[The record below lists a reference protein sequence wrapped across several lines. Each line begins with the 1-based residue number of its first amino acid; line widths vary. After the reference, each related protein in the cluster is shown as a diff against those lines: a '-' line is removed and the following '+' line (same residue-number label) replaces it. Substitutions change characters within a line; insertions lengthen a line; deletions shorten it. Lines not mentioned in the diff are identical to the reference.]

1 MNHRTT
7 TSAAGVALLTILA
20 FSTSGVAAAK
30 PPAASGAAPACSAQL
45 AAMDAMQREV
55 DAHNAKPHLFELPS
69 QQAGFDAYNAEAA
82 DIRARGATVQANR
95 DKCLAA
101 ALRLSGGPFA
111 PVSAPVPDGLTQLVK
126 SGRFRGANRQED
138 VDELID
144 TLDENAQKYDEA
156 WADAKLQDEP
166 QPKPGDSD
174 PARSGAHVGTDAQGG
189 PQVTPDWV
197 VPLSEILKMPKFM
210 QLDAESMWM
219 VTMSPLNREWVSS
232 QAAMGRRSPS
242 VAAVSGTSDEWLK
255 GQAKLADQIRGQL
268 EQVIEQLADSQ
279 PDDQ

>member
-1 MNHRTT
+1 MIHRNSTI
-7 TSAAGVALLTILA
+7 AGVAVLTTLA

-30 PPAASGAAPACSAQL
+30 PPTASGAAPACSAQL
-45 AAMDAMQREV
+45 AAVDAINREV
-55 DAHNAKPHLFELPS
+55 DAHNAKPHTYELPS

-95 DKCLAA
+95 EKCFAA
-101 ALRLSGGPFA
+101 ALRLSGGLLA
-111 PVSAPVPDGLTQLVK
+111 PVAAPVPDGLTQLIK

-156 WADAKLQDEP
+156 WADAELQDQR
-166 QPKPGDSD
+166 QPKPGDTD
-174 PARSGAHVGTDAQGG
+174 PARPGASVGTDAQGG
-189 PQVTPDWV
+189 PQVPPDWV
-197 VPLSEILKMPKFM
+197 VPLSDILKMPKFM

-232 QAAMGRRSPS
+232 QGAMARRSPS
-242 VAAVSGTSDEWLK
+242 VAAVSATSDDWLK
-255 GQAKLADQIRGQL
+255 NQKKLADQTRGQL
-268 EQVIEQLADSQ
+268 EQIIEQLADSQ
-279 PDDQ
+279 PQDQ